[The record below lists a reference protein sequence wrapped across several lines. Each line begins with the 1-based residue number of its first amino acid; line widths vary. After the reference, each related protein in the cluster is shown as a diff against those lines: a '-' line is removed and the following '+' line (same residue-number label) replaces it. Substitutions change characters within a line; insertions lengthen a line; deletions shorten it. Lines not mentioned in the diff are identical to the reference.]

1 VGRPKLLDRS
11 RVVDVALCQYWQHGV
26 DSVAMADVARLSGFD
41 RAGIYKEFGGESGL
55 VQEVLKAYSE
65 QHWAPRLPVL
75 ASCESPAMKI
85 KMILDAFVNDNVMKD
100 LSPYGVKDKNL
111 KWPRPPAKVKGCA
124 FYGMVISDSLA
135 TFTAKTKRQIKQV
148 NEQSRDWFTEDMLD
162 AKKLG
167 ELKEGVS
174 VTEAVDFYSD
184 QMLLMQ
190 MMRRMS
196 FSKEH
201 MLKATSMIM
210 KSLFAEGVLAV
221 KH

>member
-1 VGRPKLLDRS
+1 MR
-11 RVVDVALCQYWQHGV
+11 
-26 DSVAMADVARLSGFD
+26 
-41 RAGIYKEFGGESGL
+41 
-55 VQEVLKAYSE
+55 
-65 QHWAPRLPVL
+65 
-75 ASCESPAMKI
+75 
-85 KMILDAFVNDNVMKD
+85 
-100 LSPYGVKDKNL
+100 
-111 KWPRPPAKVKGCA
+111 
-124 FYGMVISDSLA
+124 
-135 TFTAKTKRQIKQV
+135 
-148 NEQSRDWFTEDMLD
+148 D
-162 AKKLG
+162 AKNLG

-201 MLKATSMIM
+201 MLNATSMIM

>member
-1 VGRPKLLDRS
+1 
-11 RVVDVALCQYWQHGV
+11 
-26 DSVAMADVARLSGFD
+26 
-41 RAGIYKEFGGESGL
+41 
-55 VQEVLKAYSE
+55 
-65 QHWAPRLPVL
+65 
-75 ASCESPAMKI
+75 MKI

-100 LSPYGVKDKNL
+100 LSPYGVKDKSL

-124 FYGMVISDSLA
+124 FYGMVISDSVA

-148 NEQSRDWFTEDMLD
+148 NEQSRDWFTEVMLD

>member
-1 VGRPKLLDRS
+1 MGRPKLLDRS
-11 RVVDVALCQYWQHGV
+11 RVVDVALCQYWQYGV
-26 DSVAMADVARLSGFD
+26 DAVAMADVARLSGFD

-100 LSPYGVKDKNL
+100 LSPYGVKDKSL

-124 FYGMVISDSLA
+124 FYGMVISDSVA

-148 NEQSRDWFTEDMLD
+148 NEQSRDWFTEVMLD

-174 VTEAVDFYSD
+174 ITEAVDFYSD

-190 MMRRMS
+190 MMRRMN

-201 MLKATSMIM
+201 MLKAISMIM